1 MASCRLSSEIEGAK
15 NRLSPLQ
22 QKSRIP
28 VRIVNHL
35 NNNSG
40 KSSSSKDEVN
50 IKQRILKNRLEKSQN
65 KPPSRIP
72 VPISRTNSKD
82 VGRDKIPKTVM
93 ITVTGKKP
101 LGTITGIVDICIV
114 FKAFSLRCGK
124 SSSRELDFGRKNL
137 GPGSSPLGFT
147 EALYFL
153 FRNVF
158 SPLTFDELSLRFL
171 QLKTEG

>member
-82 VGRDKIPKTVM
+82 VGRDKIPKTV

-114 FKAFSLRCGK
+114 FKAFSLRRCK
-124 SSSRELDFGRKNL
+124 SSSRIRLRWKK
-137 GPGSSPLGFT
+137 PGARFFTPRIKPSLKHYIFCLEMFFHLSPLMN
-147 EALYFL
+147 L
-153 FRNVF
+153 V
-158 SPLTFDELSLRFL
+158 
-171 QLKTEG
+171 